1 MDIIA
6 GRLATIQT
14 EIRQVEQRKLQC
26 EQMLGLFWEHPP
38 ALDPEDDT
46 TKDGWPRKTKRR
58 LPSSRGGKP
67 SVQSHAIW
75 LCLKNVGA
83 TYQRAMT
90 AIFHEMIHVV
100 LDLVETGKPAETVV
114 RLPEVVEQ
122 KIPAY
127 LELIVEEL
135 VVETLVRRIPRKKR
149 RAHRS

>member
-67 SVQSHAIW
+67 SVQRSCHLARPKE
-75 LCLKNVGA
+75 CRSN
-83 TYQRAMT
+83 
-90 AIFHEMIHVV
+90 
-100 LDLVETGKPAETVV
+100 
-114 RLPEVVEQ
+114 LPEGYDGHL
-122 KIPAY
+122 P
-127 LELIVEEL
+127 
-135 VVETLVRRIPRKKR
+135 
-149 RAHRS
+149 